1 MQNFYHLDQLIHGYF
16 NQDYDL
22 INDDEDTIEGI
33 IGLFKKTAPGWLLK
47 KLAEEI
53 DTFIGCYGDKLDD
66 EFKSRY
72 GFDFSPELWETTSYD
87 FLMKVRRLA
96 LA

>member
-22 INDDEDTIEGI
+22 INDGADTIEGI

-47 KLAEEI
+47 
-53 DTFIGCYGDKLDD
+53 
-66 EFKSRY
+66 
-72 GFDFSPELWETTSYD
+72 
-87 FLMKVRRLA
+87 
-96 LA
+96 